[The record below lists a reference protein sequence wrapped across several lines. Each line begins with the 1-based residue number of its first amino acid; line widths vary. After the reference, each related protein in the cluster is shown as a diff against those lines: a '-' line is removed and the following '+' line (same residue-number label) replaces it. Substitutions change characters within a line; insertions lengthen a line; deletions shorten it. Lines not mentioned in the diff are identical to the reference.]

1 MSNILITY
9 FSASGVTARI
19 ANTIRELTGGD
30 IYEIKPAAIYTKED
44 LDWRNKSSR
53 SSVEMNDPNARPEL
67 ADRNADVAGHDVIFV
82 GFPIWWYTA
91 PRIINSFLEAYDFEG
106 KKVFL
111 FATSGGSGMGKTKE
125 DLEACA
131 GFKGSIVRAKRLGG
145 RKEETERWIKTL
157 SL

>member
-9 FSASGVTARI
+9 FSASGVTART
-19 ANTIRELTGGD
+19 ANDIRKLTGGD

-53 SSVEMNDPNARPEL
+53 S
-67 ADRNADVAGHDVIFV
+67 HDVIFV

-91 PRIINSFLEAYDFEG
+91 PRIINTFLEAYDFEG